1 MPNVRLLIV
10 DDEDI
15 NRQTLRYCLEPAGF
29 QIDEAGDGAE
39 AWQALCQGGDIY
51 DAILLDRRMPE
62 MDGMELLA
70 KIKAES
76 GLRDV
81 PVIMQTA
88 MDREQEII
96 DGIEAGVH
104 YYLTKPYDVDV
115 LVSVVRSATE
125 EYARHC
131 RLQTELAKRSGAIQL
146 MTQGTFVL
154 RSPKE
159 ADALAVLLAS
169 SLPRSSAVAMG
180 FSELLINAIEHG
192 NLELN
197 YAEKSVLLAEGRWD
211 EAIEARLSQE
221 PYCDRRVTVEV
232 TRTTGRAV
240 FTIADE
246 GKGFDWQA
254 YMDLT
259 MERVFDTHG
268 RGIAMARR
276 MSFSTLNYKGRGNV
290 VEASVEFE
298 EPKTEASVAKPS
310 IDLKPNIDGD
320 VEERLRGISQWD
332 VTSADDEASG
342 LVVSPVSQEI
352 SQSDEN
358 TDRAIKLSIGELPA
372 ATLELPAD
380 PDLVEAVVRCLIL
393 PETMELGTADENRL
407 APALFR
413 YQSQLLPNTGVLG
426 RERCAI
432 SAWSAACSS
441 VSGDIWGGFD
451 LGDGKLA
458 LFVADMTGHG
468 PVAGLN
474 TLRLWALMSDMDLVD
489 EAPDAVLRRLD
500 EAFKPALPTG
510 QYAAMIYGIIDS
522 AAGRFEYAAAGVPH
536 PVVFDRAGGHVA
548 SGSGKGL
555 PVGAGG
561 NFPYE
566 LRSLDMPAGG
576 ALVLFTDGLIA
587 LLDEDHKKAHAFD
600 RFLANMAGS
609 GAEDAACKRL
619 ADLISAGPN
628 VGGDDLTAL
637 CVTLAG

>member
-1 MPNVRLLIV
+1 MPSVRLLIV

-29 QIDEAGDGAE
+29 QIDEASDGAD
-39 AWQALCQGGDIY
+39 AWQALCQGENTY

-70 KIKAES
+70 KIKGEAA
-76 GLRDV
+76 LRDV

-104 YYLTKPYDVDV
+104 YYLTKPYDADV

-154 RSPKE
+154 RTPTE

-169 SLPRSSAVAMG
+169 SLPRSGAIAMG

-197 YAEKSVLLAEGRWD
+197 YAEKSALLAEGRWD
-211 EAIEARLSQE
+211 EAIEARLSQAT
-221 PYCDRRVTVEV
+221 YRDRRVMVEV
-232 TRTTGRAV
+232 TRTAGRAV

-276 MSFSTLNYKGRGNV
+276 MSFSTLSYKGRGNV

-298 EPKTEASVAKPS
+298 EAKAEASVAKPE
-310 IDLKPNIDGD
+310 IHLKPNIDGD
-320 VEERLRGISQWD
+320 VEERLRDVSQWA
-332 VTSADDEASG
+332 VVSG
-342 LVVSPVSQEI
+342 NGEGSDLVVSPVSQEI

-358 TDRAIKLSIGELPA
+358 TDRAIQLSIGGLPA

-380 PDLVEAVVRCLIL
+380 PDLVEAVARCLIL
-393 PETMELGTADENRL
+393 PESMELGTADENRL
-407 APALFR
+407 APALVR
-413 YQSQLLPNTGVLG
+413 YQSQLLPDPDALG
-426 RERCAI
+426 GERYAI

-451 LGDGKLA
+451 LADGKLA
-458 LFVADMTGHG
+458 LFVADMAGHG
-468 PVAGLN
+468 PVAGLG
-474 TLRLWALMSDMDLVD
+474 TLRLSAQMSDMDLVN
-489 EAPDAVLRRLD
+489 ETPDVILRRLD
-500 EAFKPALPTG
+500 AAFKQALPAG
-510 QYAAMIYGIIDS
+510 QYAAMLYGIIDS

-536 PVVFDRAGGHVA
+536 PVVFDRAGEYVA

-555 PVGAGG
+555 PVGASG

-566 LRSLDMPAGG
+566 LRSLDIPAGG
-576 ALVLFTDGLIA
+576 ALVLFTDGLFA

-600 RFLANMAGS
+600 RFLANMAGN
-609 GAEDAACKRL
+609 GVGGDACKRL
-619 ADLISAGPN
+619 AGLISAAPN
-628 VGGDDLTAL
+628 VGEDDLTAL
-637 CVTLAG
+637 CVTLVD